1 MEILLKKSRNYAYL
15 DTIGA
20 HFTIIDFFNVYMKKW
35 QSLREEVAYSLRAF
49 GCFRPPSI
57 FYGGSVK
64 PSILLLQLVV
74 IIVSF
79 LFEFCI
85 GVDRGRYL
93 RGNNKSQ
100 DQSPE
105 SRVNSRDQNLI
116 FNMQISA

>member
-20 HFTIIDFFNVYMKKW
+20 HFTIIDFLNVYMKKNGGVCVKR
-35 QSLREEVAYSLRAF
+35 SLTASAF

-57 FYGGSVK
+57 IYGGSVK
-64 PSILLLQLVV
+64 LSILLLQLVA

-85 GVDRGRYL
+85 
-93 RGNNKSQ
+93 
-100 DQSPE
+100 
-105 SRVNSRDQNLI
+105 
-116 FNMQISA
+116 